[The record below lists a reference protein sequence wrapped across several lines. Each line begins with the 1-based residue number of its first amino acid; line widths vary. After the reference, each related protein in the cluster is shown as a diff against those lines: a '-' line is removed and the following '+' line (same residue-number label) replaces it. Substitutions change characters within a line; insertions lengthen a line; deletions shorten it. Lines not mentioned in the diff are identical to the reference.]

1 MGDENHPLQN
11 RVTPISEIV
20 AVPERGLFMGNRGN
34 LHNAHKELTRRRW
47 TTTRWITCVLEFKGR
62 HREVMT
68 PGSYTE
74 LFFLDEAT
82 AFAAG
87 HRPCAECR
95 RADFNR
101 FVELWMLTH
110 GLAGRPRVEAIDAV
124 LQDERVTPARTQRT
138 WRAHL
143 ADLPRGTMM
152 TLPGEGGQA
161 LLWWDGRLW
170 PWSPGGYAAA
180 RTVSPGEQVEVL
192 TPPSIVQVFAAG
204 YVPVVH
210 PSVRG

>member
-1 MGDENHPLQN
+1 MAEASHPLQN
-11 RVTPISEIV
+11 RVTPFGEIV
-20 AVPERGLFMGNRGN
+20 AIPERGLFMGNRGN
-34 LHNAHKELTRRRW
+34 LHNARKQLTRRRW

-95 RADFNR
+95 RADYNR
-101 FVELWMLTH
+101 FIELWMLTH
-110 GLAGRPRVEAIDAV
+110 GLSARPRVDAIDAV
-124 LQDERVTPARTQRT
+124 LQDERVTPSRIQRT
-138 WRAHL
+138 WRSRL
-143 ADLPRGTMM
+143 EDLPPGTMVRRI
-152 TLPGEGGQA
+152 GESGPA

-170 PWSPGGYAAA
+170 PWSPGGYATAQTA
-180 RTVSPGEQVEVL
+180 SLADHVEVL
-192 TPPSIVQVFAAG
+192 TPPSIAKVFAAG
-204 YVPVVH
+204 YLPLVH
-210 PSVRG
+210 PSASD